1 MRDWKGWRGTILRVD
16 LASGRARREELPSA
30 WVEHYLGGKGLGTC
44 LQQLE
49 NPPGTDPLSPENR
62 VILVNGPA
70 AGTAVP
76 TATRLALFA
85 RSPLNGLTLESYLGG
100 SFGHYMKKAGYDA
113 IIIEGR
119 AGRPVTLVIADGE
132 VGLEEA
138 GALWGREI
146 YDTEGALKQAHGADA
161 QVLSIG
167 PAGENLVRYACV
179 GHNRHRHFGRMGA
192 GAVLGA
198 KNLKAVVLT
207 GRQGLE
213 VHDPAGLRDYV
224 RELNLRIR
232 EHPGTGKVYPLSGTV
247 NFVAKANAIGV
258 FPSHYWSRGRAAAA
272 ERIGFEFMREHTLVR
287 QTRCHAC
294 LIGCAHINRVQDGP
308 YQGVEIDGPEFETI
322 YVFGGLCDVGDL
334 REIIKLNDCC
344 DRLGLDT
351 MHAGNVLGLLM
362 EATSR
367 GKLAPPYRLAWGD
380 TPGMLGAL
388 EGIASRRGFWRLAG
402 EGLRPLAAELGLEEV
417 AVHVKGLEPAGYDP
431 RGVQSMAV
439 TYGVGNRGATHLSS
453 NSYARDISGQA
464 REHELSGPDRTVD
477 RFSLSRKAELVAKMI
492 DFNAI
497 ADCFVLCRFLNR
509 DLLGWEDYS
518 RMLYLLTGMERSEAE
533 LKAVARDITTLG
545 RWYNLGCGLGPGDDL
560 LPERFFREA
569 HADGGS
575 AGQRLSRE
583 EYLKEL
589 ARYYALRGWS
599 EQGVPGYRPW
609 LPPAASRAG
618 ASRAGAY
625 PPG

>member
-1 MRDWKGWRGTILRVD
+1 MKDWKGYRGTILRVD
-16 LASGRARREELPSA
+16 LASGRTRREELQES
-30 WVEHYLGGKGLGTC
+30 WVDHYLGGKGLGTC

-62 VILVNGPA
+62 IILVTGPA

-113 IIIEGR
+113 IVIEGR
-119 AGRPVTLVIADGE
+119 AKQPVTLVIADDQ
-132 VGLEEA
+132 VRLEEA
-138 GALWGREI
+138 SGLWGEEI
-146 YDTEGALKQAHGADA
+146 YATEEALKRLYGERA

-167 PAGENLVRYACV
+167 PAGENLVRYACI
-179 GHNRHRHFGRMGA
+179 GHNLHRHFGRMGA
-192 GAVLGA
+192 GAVMGS
-198 KNLKAVVLT
+198 KNLKAVVLLGT
-207 GRQGLE
+207 GAVE
-213 VHDPAGLRDYV
+213 VHDPDGLKEYV

-232 EHPGTGKVYPLSGTV
+232 ENPSTGKVYPLSGTV
-247 NFVAKANAIGV
+247 NFVAKANALGV
-258 FPSHYWSRGRAAAA
+258 FPSHYWRRGQAGAA

-287 QTRCHAC
+287 QTRCHGC

-362 EATSR
+362 EATER
-367 GKLAPPYRLAWGD
+367 GLLPEPYRLAWGD
-380 TPGMLGAL
+380 TPRMLEAL
-388 EGIASRRGFWRLAG
+388 QGFASRQGHWRLAG
-402 EGLRPLAAELGLEEV
+402 EGLRPLAEALGLQRD

-464 REHELSGPDRTVD
+464 REHELSGPDRAVD
-477 RFSLSRKAELVAKMI
+477 RFSLARKAELVANMI

-509 DLLGWEDYS
+509 DLLGWEDYR
-518 RMLYLLTGMERSEAE
+518 RMLYLLTGMRKSEEE
-533 LKAVARDITTLG
+533 LKAAARDLATLG
-545 RWYNLGCGLGPGDDL
+545 RWYNLKCGLGPADDL
-560 LPERFFREA
+560 LPARFYHEPLA
-569 HADGGS
+569 GGGS
-575 AGQRLSRE
+575 EGHRVSEAD
-583 EYLKEL
+583 YLQEL
-589 ARYYALRGWS
+589 QRYYALRGWDA
-599 EQGVPGYRPW
+599 QGVPGYRPW
-609 LPPAASRAG
+609 LP
-618 ASRAGAY
+618 
-625 PPG
+625 